1 MIIQLPW
8 TDSLCAIQERKK
20 KEKKKISPFL
30 FWLIRD
36 EPKAQEVKE
45 WLKLLL
51 QNCSRNAIFA

>member
-20 KEKKKISPFL
+20 KKKKISPFL
-30 FWLIRD
+30 FSLIRD
-36 EPKAQEVKE
+36 EPKAQEVKA